1 VKIGNKLLTNI
12 IYIDMKKSVLAV
24 FTIFEV
30 MTISAENVTDLFPNI
45 PLGGRVTSTFINIED
60 GDGKITQYNLSD
72 YAAYLMRE
80 KVLDENLNST
90 ENSESDNRA
99 GNNMLIVSENATA
112 QAVR

>member
-1 VKIGNKLLTNI
+1 
-12 IYIDMKKSVLAV
+12 MKKSVLAV
-24 FTIFEV
+24 FAIFGV

-45 PLGGRVTSTFINIED
+45 PVGGRVTSTFINVED
-60 GDGKITQYNLSD
+60 GNGKITQYNLSD

-90 ENSESDNRA
+90 ENSDSDRA
-99 GNNMLIVSENATA
+99 GNNMLVVSENATT